1 MVLLLQLHHLA
12 VVHIHALP
20 AHVEVALPA
29 VVELIGAF
37 AAEVALSFTLEGG
50 QVQLV
55 LVVASF
61 KQDGLALEAVA
72 YSLLLAVVAP

>member
-1 MVLLLQLHHLA
+1 MLLLHLHLA

-20 AHVEVALPA
+20 AHEEIALPA

-37 AAEVALSFTLEGG
+37 AAEVALSLALEGG
-50 QVQLV
+50 QLQLV

-61 KQDGLALEAVA
+61 KQDGLALETVA